1 MLTRKK
7 LPSSFLFFFPS
18 WTFPLFSSFFSVC
31 VNSVFV
37 PSFPIILLCHDSTS
51 VWRNVTI
58 RRTHRTPR
66 FFFRTAYPTCSNF
79 DCTCAFR
86 LTCAFIAPQT
96 GLFTPHG
103 FRPSLCV
110 RAAVE
115 MDGWRL
121 WSPLPGKKVGKRPGF
136 CRSGAGILAAGGL
149 HRHLCL
155 PQLVTHS
162 CCCGNSHFDR
172 PTPTP
177 QQNGPGLRDLAMSPV
192 AEVGEGTMKSLP
204 SLNVDFREGK
214 HSRLLIWE
222 VFLAQAM
229 SRRAYKQASADS
241 FFFFTVGGKRLR

>member
-1 MLTRKK
+1 MSQSAEPTTLV
-7 LPSSFLFFFPS
+7 
-18 WTFPLFSSFFSVC
+18 FSSEQPIQPVRILIAL
-31 VNSVFV
+31 V
-37 PSFPIILLCHDSTS
+37 PSDSHALLCPANRSLHTAWVSTKPLRRS
-51 VWRNVTI
+51 GCGNGWVEIVVASLGEKGWEKAWI
-58 RRTHRTPR
+58 R
-66 FFFRTAYPTCSNF
+66 
-79 DCTCAFR
+79 
-86 LTCAFIAPQT
+86 
-96 GLFTPHG
+96 
-103 FRPSLCV
+103 
-110 RAAVE
+110 
-115 MDGWRL
+115 
-121 WSPLPGKKVGKRPGF
+121 
-136 CRSGAGILAAGGL
+136 RSGAGILAAGGL